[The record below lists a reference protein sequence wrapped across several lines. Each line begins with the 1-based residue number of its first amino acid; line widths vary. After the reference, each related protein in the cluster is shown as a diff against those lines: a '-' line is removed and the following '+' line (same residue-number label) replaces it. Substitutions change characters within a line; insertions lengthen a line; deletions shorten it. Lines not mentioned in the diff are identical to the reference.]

1 MSSEYHVPEDLRYT
15 RTHEW
20 VRIEAS
26 GLITVG
32 ITDYAQKQLH
42 DIVAVE
48 LPSVGTAVERGAV
61 VATLESVKATAD
73 VYAPVSGIVEEVNSE
88 LDMSPERINE
98 DPYGSGWLFKL
109 RPKDPSEVSSL
120 LDATS
125 YRKLLESES

>member
-1 MSSEYHVPEDLRYT
+1 M
-15 RTHEW
+15 
-20 VRIEAS
+20 
-26 GLITVG
+26 ITVG